1 MRLGWRI
8 LLVCLA
14 ASCLGFGQKN
24 EYIQLNR
31 ELLNLEEQLRAAE
44 RSLGEKVDKVLQQAQ
59 QAAEAANKNNASLA
73 EIDKRVQEQGKTIA
87 QPVAGIG
94 LKVDQMASEFQS
106 LRESVATLNA
116 RFGKLEQ
123 QIVDIGTALRTLQSP
138 VAPPPPAGGSAGGP
152 AAGLSADALFQNA
165 VSDKEGGNADLAL
178 RGFTDY
184 VQNYSA
190 TYLAPAA
197 QYYIGEIL
205 YGKGQLEDA
214 VSAFDL
220 VVEKFPVNEKTPDAH
235 YMKAMALLKL
245 GDRAE
250 ARQEFNTLIKRFPN
264 SPLSEKARGQL
275 KVLAAPAASKK
286 RPK

>member
-1 MRLGWRI
+1 MRLGWRV
-8 LLVCLA
+8 LLVSLA
-14 ASCLGFGQKN
+14 ASCLGFGQRN

-31 ELLNLEEQLRAAE
+31 ELLNLEEQVRAAQ
-44 RSLGEKVDKVLQQAQ
+44 RSLEEKVDKVLQQAQ
-59 QAAEAANKNNASLA
+59 QSTEAVNKSNASLA
-73 EIDKRVQEQGKTIA
+73 EVEKRVQEQGKTIA

-94 LKVDQMASEFQS
+94 LKVDQMASEFQA
-106 LRESVATLNA
+106 LKESVSSLNA

-178 RGFTDY
+178 RGFRDY

-205 YGKGQLEDA
+205 FGKGQWEDA
-214 VSAFDL
+214 VNAFD
-220 VVEKFPVNEKTPDAH
+220 VVLEKFPVNDKTPDAH
-235 YMKAMALLKL
+235 YMKAMALMKL
-245 GDRAE
+245 GDNAG
-250 ARQEFNTLIKRFPN
+250 AREELITLIKRFPN
-264 SPLSEKARGQL
+264 NPLSEKARLQL
-275 KVLAAPAASKK
+275 KTPRPAAKSPKGKK
-286 RPK
+286 

>member
-1 MRLGWRI
+1 M
-8 LLVCLA
+8 
-14 ASCLGFGQKN
+14 
-24 EYIQLNR
+24 NR
-31 ELLNLEEQLRAAE
+31 ELLNLEEQVRAAQ
-44 RSLGEKVDKVLQQAQ
+44 RSLEEKVDRVLQQAQ
-59 QAAEAANKNNASLA
+59 QATEASNKNNASLA
-73 EIDKRVQEQGKTIA
+73 EIEKRVQEQGKTIA

-94 LKVDQMASEFQS
+94 LKVDQMASEFQA
-106 LRESVATLNA
+106 LKESVSSLNA

-138 VAPPPPAGGSAGGP
+138 VAPPPPAGGP

-178 RGFTDY
+178 RGFRDY

-205 YGKGQLEDA
+205 FGKGQWEDA
-214 VSAFDL
+214 VNAFD
-220 VVEKFPVNEKTPDAH
+220 VVLEKFPVNDKTPDAH

-245 GDRAE
+245 GDSAG
-250 ARQEFNTLIKRFPN
+250 AREELSMLIKRFPN
-264 SPLSEKARGQL
+264 NPLSEKARLQL
-275 KVLAAPAASKK
+275 KTVRPAAKSSKGK
-286 RPK
+286 K

>member
-1 MRLGWRI
+1 MRLGWRV
-8 LLVCLA
+8 LLVYLA

-31 ELLNLEEQLRAAE
+31 ELLNIEEQTRAFQKSME
-44 RSLGEKVDKVLQQAQ
+44 EKLAQVLQQAQ
-59 QAAEAANKNNASLA
+59 QATEAANKSNASLA

-94 LKVDQMASEFQS
+94 LKVDQMASEFQA
-106 LRESVATLNA
+106 LKESVSSLNA

-138 VAPPPPAGGSAGGP
+138 VAPPPPAGGP

-178 RGFTDY
+178 KGFTDY
-184 VQNYSA
+184 VQNFSA

-205 YGKGQLEDA
+205 FGKGELEDA
-214 VSAFDL
+214 VKAFDL

-235 YMKAMALLKL
+235 YMKATALLKL
-245 GDRAE
+245 GDRVG
-250 ARQEFNTLIKRFPN
+250 AREEFNTLIKRFPN
-264 SPLSEKARGQL
+264 NPLSEKARVQL
-275 KVLAAPAASKK
+275 KLPRAPVNSKK
-286 RPK
+286 GKK

>member
-1 MRLGWRI
+1 MKLGWRV
-8 LLVCLA
+8 LLVSLA
-14 ASCLGFGQKN
+14 ASCLGFGQRN

-31 ELLNLEEQLRAAE
+31 ELLNLEEQVRAAQ
-44 RSLGEKVDKVLQQAQ
+44 RSLEEKVDKVLQQAQ
-59 QAAEAANKNNASLA
+59 QATEASNKSNASLA
-73 EIDKRVQEQGKTIA
+73 EIEKRVQEQGKTIA

-94 LKVDQMASEFQS
+94 LKVDQMASEFQA
-106 LRESVATLNA
+106 LKESVSSLNA

-138 VAPPPPAGGSAGGP
+138 VAPPPPAGGP

-165 VSDKEGGNADLAL
+165 MSDKEGGNADLAL
-178 RGFTDY
+178 RGFRDY

-205 YGKGQLEDA
+205 FGKGQLEDA
-214 VSAFDL
+214 VNAFD
-220 VVEKFPVNEKTPDAH
+220 VVLEKFPVNDKTPDAH

-245 GDRAE
+245 GDSAE
-250 ARQEFNTLIKRFPN
+250 AREELSTLIKRFPN
-264 SPLSEKARGQL
+264 NPLSEKARLQL
-275 KVLAAPAASKK
+275 KTVRPAAKSSKGK
-286 RPK
+286 K

>member
-1 MRLGWRI
+1 
-8 LLVCLA
+8 LVSLA

-31 ELLNLEEQLRAAE
+31 ELLNLEEQVRTAQ
-44 RSLGEKVDKVLQQAQ
+44 RSLEEKVDKVLQQAQ
-59 QAAEAANKNNASLA
+59 QAAEAANKSNASLA

-94 LKVDQMASEFQS
+94 LKVDQMASEFQA
-106 LRESVATLNA
+106 LRESVASMNA

-138 VAPPPPAGGSAGGP
+138 VAPPPAAGGSAGGP

-165 VSDKEGGNADLAL
+165 VSDKEGGNGDLAL
-178 RGFTDY
+178 KGFTDY
-184 VQNYSA
+184 VQNYSS

-205 YGKGQLEDA
+205 FGKGQLEAA

-220 VVEKFPVNEKTPDAH
+220 VVEKFPVNDKTPDAH
-235 YMKAMALLKL
+235 YMKAMALQKL
-245 GDRAE
+245 GDSAG
-250 ARQEFNTLIKRFPN
+250 AREEFSTLIKRFPN
-264 SPLSEKARGQL
+264 NQLSQKARVQL
-275 KVLAAPAASKK
+275 KIPAAPAKPK
-286 RPK
+286 RRTN

>member
-1 MRLGWRI
+1 M
-8 LLVCLA
+8 
-14 ASCLGFGQKN
+14 
-24 EYIQLNR
+24 
-31 ELLNLEEQLRAAE
+31 
-44 RSLGEKVDKVLQQAQ
+44 
-59 QAAEAANKNNASLA
+59 
-73 EIDKRVQEQGKTIA
+73 EIDKRVQEQGKTVA

-94 LKVDQMASEFQS
+94 LKVDQMASEFQA
-106 LRESVATLNA
+106 LRESVASLNA

-138 VAPPPPAGGSAGGP
+138 VAPPPPAGGSASGP
-152 AAGLSADALFQNA
+152 AGVPAPGLSADALFQNA

-205 YGKGQLEDA
+205 SGKGKWDDA
-214 VSAFDL
+214 VRAFDL

-245 GDRAE
+245 GDRAG
-250 ARQEFNTLIKRFPN
+250 AREEFNTLIKRFPN
-264 SPLSEKARGQL
+264 NPLSEKARAQL
-275 KVLAAPAASKK
+275 KVPAAPAKSKK
-286 RPK
+286 RAK

>member
-1 MRLGWRI
+1 MRLGWRV

-31 ELLNLEEQLRAAE
+31 ELLNLEEQLRAIE

-59 QAAEAANKNNASLA
+59 QAAEAANRSNASLA
-73 EIDKRVQEQGKTIA
+73 GIDRRVQEQGRTIA

-94 LKVDQMASEFQS
+94 LKVDQMASEFQA

-138 VAPPPPAGGSAGGP
+138 VAPPPPAGGP

-235 YMKAMALLKL
+235 YMKATALLKL

-264 SPLSEKARGQL
+264 NPLSQKARAQL
-275 KVLAAPAASKK
+275 KVPAAPAKSKK
-286 RPK
+286 RAN